1 MDIRETT
8 IDSQGRH
15 SEPSFQWAP
24 SFSALVEQIQLRGV
38 TCIVRQGLIRFTV
51 GDWTKEIEVI
61 NPD

>member
-1 MDIRETT
+1 MDIRVTT

-15 SEPSFQWAP
+15 SNPSFQWAP
-24 SFSALVEQIQLRGV
+24 SFSALVEQIQQRGV
-38 TCIVRQGLIRFTV
+38 TYVVRQGLIRYTV